1 MACQCGKGRAHE
13 GFTGE
18 VTFELEDVFSEVGS
32 EAFCWE
38 GNGTERGKE
47 GLRRMVKSLAL
58 AMEVVVGDGSK
69 VREPGP
75 GILLG

>member
-13 GFTGE
+13 DFTGE
-18 VTFELEDVFSEVGS
+18 VTFELGVCSEVGS

-58 AMEVVVGDGSK
+58 ALEVVVGDGSK
-69 VREPGP
+69 VREPGQ